1 MAGIKVEGLDKL
13 AKKLKDNVNLDDVK
27 RVVRK
32 NGADLQ
38 RKMQRKA
45 DFHGHMEYV
54 KGKGLAFVAP
64 TGATKRSIDLQ
75 LADGG
80 FTASSG
86 PTTEYAEYLE
96 YGTRFMEAQPFVN
109 PAARH
114 RLDDRG
120 LDPEMH
126 CDFQFGDNAPRLN
139 VFF

>member
-38 RKMQRKA
+38 REMQQKA
-45 DFHGHMEYV
+45 DFA
-54 KGKGLAFVAP
+54 KGYQ

-75 LADGG
+75 LEDGG

-86 PTTEYAEYLE
+86 PATEYAEYLE
-96 YGTRFMEAQPFVN
+96 FGTRFMAAQPFVN
-109 PAARH
+109 PA
-114 RLDDRG
+114 LEEQKGKFLSDMKK
-120 LDPEMH
+120 L
-126 CDFQFGDNAPRLN
+126 
-139 VFF
+139 VK